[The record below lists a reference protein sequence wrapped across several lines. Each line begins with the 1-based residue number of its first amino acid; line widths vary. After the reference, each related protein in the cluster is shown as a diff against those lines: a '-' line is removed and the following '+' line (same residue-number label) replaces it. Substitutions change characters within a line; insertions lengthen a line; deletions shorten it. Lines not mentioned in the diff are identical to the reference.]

1 MPRDILLQILRITWS
16 VTSDDGL
23 GVQSITA
30 TRGATVKLHIY
41 FPRLEVAVHVAMVF
55 VAASDAAQQHK

>member
-23 GVQSITA
+23 GVQSIMA

-41 FPRLEVAVHVAMVF
+41 IRRLEVAVHVAMVF